1 MTLMGRTL
9 RLLHAFAVLL
19 MLVNVALGYGVAYG
33 YTSIA
38 RHIPWGFFGALVIAF
53 THAMTMFYFA
63 GIGVS
68 MREASAGRRWCEPYL
83 QSAEKLRRGLALPL
97 GLAIISLMAAVI
109 LGGGSHTRTLPFWA
123 HHTAALGALGF
134 NLFASWRSLRSIR
147 INETLIRSLQDAL
160 TTRTGH
166 AGRDSA
172 GADRPAEGR

>member
-1 MTLMGRTL
+1 MGRTL
-9 RLLHAFAVLL
+9 RLFHALSVLL
-19 MLVNVALGYGVAYG
+19 MLGNVALGYGVTHG
-33 YTSIA
+33 IVSIA
-38 RHIPWGFFGALVIAF
+38 RHIPWGFFSALVIAF

-68 MREASAGRRWCEPYL
+68 MREAASGRRWCEPYL
-83 QSAEKLRRGLALPL
+83 QTAETLRRGLALPL

-123 HHTAALGALGF
+123 HHTAALAALGL

-147 INETLIRSLQDAL
+147 SNESLIRSLQEAL
-160 TTRTGH
+160 TNRTGH

-172 GADRPAEGR
+172 AAIR